1 MKISEIKELSTPDL
15 LERIDT
21 EKTMLVRLKLN
32 HAISPLDNPQKIK
45 EARITIARLMTE
57 LRSREL
63 SIRNQIANISNGKEF
78 QKRTYR
84 CCCQQ

>member
-1 MKISEIKELSTPDL
+1 MKTSEIIELSTPDL

-45 EARITIARLMTE
+45 EARLTIARLNTE

-63 SIRNQIANISNGKEF
+63 IKKSKS
-78 QKRTYR
+78 
-84 CCCQQ
+84 